1 MRQLNQSHHMII
13 APLLA
18 LVMLATRGH
27 HDFSPLHLPDASW
40 AVFFLLGLYLPQRW
54 LFTLFFL
61 LAAGID
67 YVAITWGG
75 VSSFCVT
82 GAYLFLIPAYWAL
95 WFSARIHRPQ
105 SNLSFGDLIPV
116 ALYALGGTLVCELI
130 SSGGFYFFSGR
141 FVDTSM
147 AEFGERLMTYLPGS
161 LKKQALYLGLAMLIH
176 TLFSLV
182 RLKLTR
188 NQGLAG

>member
-27 HDFSPLHLPDASW
+27 HDLSPLHLPDASW

-54 LFTLFFL
+54 LFSLFFL

-67 YVAITWGG
+67 YVAISWGG
-75 VSSFCVT
+75 VSSYCVT
-82 GAYLFLIPAYWAL
+82 GAYLLLIPAYWAL

-105 SNLSFGDLIPV
+105 SNLSFRDLIPL
-116 ALYALGGTLVCELI
+116 AIYALGGTLVCELI
-130 SSGGFYFFSGR
+130 SSGGFYLFSGR
-141 FVDTSM
+141 FIDTSF
-147 AEFGERLMTYLPGS
+147 AEYAERLMCYLPGS
-161 LKKQALYLGLAMLIH
+161 LKNQTLYLGLAMLIH
-176 TLFSLV
+176 TLFSLMRF
-182 RLKLTR
+182 RLHR
-188 NQGLAG
+188 NGSLAG